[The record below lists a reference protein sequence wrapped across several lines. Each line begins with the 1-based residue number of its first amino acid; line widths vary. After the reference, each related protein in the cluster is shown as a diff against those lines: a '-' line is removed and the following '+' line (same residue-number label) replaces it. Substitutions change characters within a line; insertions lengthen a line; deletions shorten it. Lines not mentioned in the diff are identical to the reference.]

1 MNQGNWDF
9 GWLGSSRITDSQRQ
23 ADTIINITST
33 TSDSRNWNRNQMKI
47 NLEELLLDYDLDF
60 GMFTDLDDRLLE
72 IEDKLYALKAPE
84 RIILILYAEYKS
96 YRKVGKILGFS
107 HSTVMKHLKE
117 IKEKLC

>member
-1 MNQGNWDF
+1 
-9 GWLGSSRITDSQRQ
+9 
-23 ADTIINITST
+23 
-33 TSDSRNWNRNQMKI
+33 MKI

-60 GMFTDLDDRLLE
+60 GIFTDLDDRLLE